1 MDKRSLFVKIIAGI
15 LLAAMILPTI
25 ATLVIRIFA

>member
-1 MDKRSLFVKIIAGI
+1 MDKRSLFVKIVAGI

-25 ATLVIRIFA
+25 ATLVIRLFA